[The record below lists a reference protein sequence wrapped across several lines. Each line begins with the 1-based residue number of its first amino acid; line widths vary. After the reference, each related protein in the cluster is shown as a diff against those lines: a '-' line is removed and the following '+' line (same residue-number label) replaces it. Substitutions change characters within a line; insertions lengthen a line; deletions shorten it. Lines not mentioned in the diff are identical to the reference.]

1 MGARVRACV
10 RACMRGCVCVCAY
23 YFAISKQALSHA
35 YGAPDFERRKMHQ
48 FISS

>member
-1 MGARVRACV
+1 MGARACV
-10 RACMRGCVCVCAY
+10 RACVHACVCVY